1 MTGELVTRLQKVR
14 AQMDDHAVH
23 YVGGGATSR
32 ADARNSVFKLKWK
45 FAAMPDRNKIKI
57 ALDMHGQ
64 VLGEQDP
71 SDDEAWGNWNQNRIK
86 ECKMVGKLEQT
97 KDIGGVLVSEFEN
110 VTKTEKEME
119 AKGLINTP
127 YLNEKDDD
135 QLQPSKQ
142 LMGSNNLEEEEAS
155 SSSSSDEE
163 YSQKRNK
170 KDVQRFN
177 TLQREFMLQNL
188 TEWYREVVKQYKE
201 GIKLIKVSK
210 SGKKF
215 IRIVKLTDSG
225 FFEISSVASNSDRKV
240 HLTDI
245 KEIALGTDAPEFNEC
260 KKINKKNPPI
270 PGLSCVLHLPDKKT
284 LCLMFNDEEARNS
297 FVFMIRVLK
306 RKFENSRVN

>member
-23 YVGGGATSR
+23 YVGGGAVSR
-32 ADARNSVFKLKWK
+32 ADARNSVFKLKWR

-71 SDDEAWGNWNQNRIK
+71 SDDEAWGNWNKNRIK

-97 KDIGGVLVSEFEN
+97 KDICGVLVSEFEN
-110 VTKTEKEME
+110 VTKIEKEME

-127 YLNEKDDD
+127 YLKEKDD
-135 QLQPSKQ
+135 QVGPNKQ
-142 LMGSNNLEEEEAS
+142 FMNNNEEEEAS

-163 YSQKRNK
+163 YSQKK
-170 KDVQRFN
+170 DGKDVQRFN

-188 TEWYREVVKQYKE
+188 TEWYREIVKQYKE

-245 KEIALGTDAPEFNEC
+245 NEIALGIDAPEFNEC
-260 KKINKKNPPI
+260 KRVNKKNPPI
-270 PGLSCVLHLPDKKT
+270 PGVSCVLHLPDKKT

-306 RKFENSRVN
+306 RKFENSRK

>member
-1 MTGELVTRLQKVR
+1 MTGELVSRLQRVR

-23 YVGGGATSR
+23 YVGGGESSR
-32 ADARNSVFKLKWK
+32 ADARNSVFKLKWR
-45 FAAMPDRNKIKI
+45 FATMPDKNKIKI
-57 ALDMHGQ
+57 AMDMHGH

-71 SDDEAWGNWNQNRIK
+71 SDDEAWGNWNTNKLKQ
-86 ECKMVGKLEQT
+86 CHMVGKLEQT
-97 KDIGGVLVSEFEN
+97 KDIGSVLVSEFEN

-127 YLNEKDDD
+127 YLNEKSETEKRD
-135 QLQPSKQ
+135 QILR
-142 LMGSNNLEEEEAS
+142 EEEA

-163 YSQKRNK
+163 YSQKNK
-170 KDVQRFN
+170 GEVQRFN

-188 TEWYREVVKQYKE
+188 TEWYREIVKQYKE

-225 FFEISSVASNSDRKV
+225 FFEISSVTSKSDRMV

-245 KEIALGTDAPEFNEC
+245 KNIELGIDAPEFKEC
-260 KKINKKNPPI
+260 KKANPKNPPV
-270 PGLSCVLHLPDKKT
+270 PGLSCVINLPDKKT

-306 RKFENSRVN
+306 RKFENSKLK

>member
-1 MTGELVTRLQKVR
+1 MTGELVSRLQRVR

-23 YVGGGATSR
+23 YVGGGESSR

-45 FAAMPDRNKIKI
+45 FATMPDKNKIKI
-57 ALDMHGQ
+57 AMDMHGH

-71 SDDEAWGNWNQNRIK
+71 SDDEDWGNWNTSKLKQ
-86 ECKMVGKLEQT
+86 CKMVGKLEQT
-97 KDIGGVLVSEFEN
+97 KDIGNVLVSEFEN

-127 YLNEKDDD
+127 YLNDKTETERRDEI
-135 QLQPSKQ
+135 LR
-142 LMGSNNLEEEEAS
+142 EEAS
-155 SSSSSDEE
+155 SSSSDDE
-163 YSQKRNK
+163 YSQKK
-170 KDVQRFN
+170 GEVQRFN

-188 TEWYREVVKQYKE
+188 TEWYREIVKQYKE
-201 GIKLIKVSK
+201 GLKLIKVAK

-215 IRIVKLTDSG
+215 IRIVKLTDAG
-225 FFEISSVASNSDRKV
+225 FFEISSVTSKSDRMV

-245 KEIALGTDAPEFNEC
+245 KDVALGIDASEFREC
-260 KKINKKNPPI
+260 KKVNPKNPPI
-270 PGLSCVLHLPDKKT
+270 PGVSCVLHLPEKKT

-306 RKFENSRVN
+306 RKFETANSK